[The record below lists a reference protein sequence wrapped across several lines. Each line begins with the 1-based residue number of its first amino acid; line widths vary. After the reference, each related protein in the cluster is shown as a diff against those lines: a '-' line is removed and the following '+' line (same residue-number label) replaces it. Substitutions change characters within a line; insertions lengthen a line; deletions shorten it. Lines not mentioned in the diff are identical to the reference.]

1 MIFRNS
7 QGIQEHKRNN
17 FEPYEMNGGFVFDL
31 LCIIDRTV
39 VAIAGAD
46 YIIIASDSR
55 LTQGYEILSR
65 NVCRLHPLTSRCVL
79 GNSGCWTDMCTLKRI
94 LDVEIKEYPIDLFVV

>member
-1 MIFRNS
+1 MFRNN

-17 FEPYEMNGGFVFDL
+17 FDPYEMNGGFVFDL
-31 LCIIDRTV
+31 VSVTDRTV

-79 GNSGCWTDMCTLKRI
+79 GNAGCWTDMCTLKRM

>member
-1 MIFRNS
+1 MFRNS
-7 QGIQEHKRNN
+7 QGIQERRRNN
-17 FEPYEMNGGFVFDL
+17 FDPYEMNGGFVFDL
-31 LCIIDRTV
+31 GSVMDRTV

-55 LTQGYEILSR
+55 LTQGYEILSH

-94 LDVEIKEYPIDLFVV
+94 LDVEIKEYMMYLFVV